1 MILSQFQPQGLSGL
15 EGITGSAF
23 PLIPRYGITHLAP
36 RDVIDRGLVTLDLAQ
51 TLFDKYHT
59 EAIYH
64 FPFVIPNAEADINS
78 LRSNRSFLFLCIM
91 ASMLFEDCSLQRQ
104 LGEEVR
110 IQAHRRVLLE
120 SESSLELLQGLLVYL
135 AWYQYHFLPETQ
147 QIVPLAQLC
156 VALVHNLGLDQNP
169 DNGKRKVDL
178 GPDETESCRR
188 SPRTT
193 DQLRALLGTFCTASW

>member
-1 MILSQFQPQGLSGL
+1 MLSQFQPQGLSGL
-15 EGITGSAF
+15 VGITSSAF
-23 PLIPRYGITHLAP
+23 PLTPQHGITHSVP

-51 TLFDKYHT
+51 TLLDEYRTK
-59 EAIYH
+59 AVYH
-64 FPFVIPNAEADINS
+64 FPFVLPDAESDINS
-78 LRSNRSFLFLCIM
+78 LRFNSPFLFLCIM
-91 ASMLFEDCSLQRQ
+91 TSMLFKDCSLQRQ

-147 QIVPLAQLC
+147 QIVQLGQLC

-169 DNGKRKVDL
+169 ENGKRKVDL
-178 GPDETESCRR
+178 GPDETESCRW